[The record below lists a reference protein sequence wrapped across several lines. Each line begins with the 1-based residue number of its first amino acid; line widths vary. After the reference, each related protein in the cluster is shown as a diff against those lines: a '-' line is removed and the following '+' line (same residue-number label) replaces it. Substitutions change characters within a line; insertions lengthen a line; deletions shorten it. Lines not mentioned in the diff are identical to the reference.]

1 MSRPSIRIFTFL
13 FPTSLICWGGGLAP
27 SDLFDDG
34 PVTASCRDQLGTL
47 PPHSAQELFAIVFN
61 EGDTSQVHDEGASFG
76 LPDAVPSLLEL
87 IDPGS
92 DQTAFQRQMP

>member
-1 MSRPSIRIFTFL
+1 MGRS
-13 FPTSLICWGGGLAP
+13 CA

-47 PPHSAQELFAIVFN
+47 LPHSAQELFAIVFN
-61 EGDTSQVHDEGASFG
+61 EGDTSQVHHDGASLG
-76 LPDAVPSLLEL
+76 LLDAVPSLFEL

-92 DQTAFQRQMP
+92 YQAAFQRQMP

>member
-1 MSRPSIRIFTFL
+1 M
-13 FPTSLICWGGGLAP
+13 CWRGRSCA

-47 PPHSAQELFAIVFN
+47 LPHSAQELFAIVFN
-61 EGDTSQVHDEGASFG
+61 EGDTSQVHYEGASFG
-76 LPDAVPSLLEL
+76 LPDAVPSLLEF

-92 DQTAFQRQMP
+92 YQTAFQRQMP